1 MPVFLVMTSLPR
13 FGIKNNTPLTTI
25 CIERGVQCT
34 LPETP
39 SKGHLT
45 NQNDR
50 PIWCFNSSPSSQ
62 IVGASRSRSRNV

>member
-39 SKGHLT
+39 RKGHLT

-50 PIWCFNSSPSSQ
+50 PI
-62 IVGASRSRSRNV
+62 